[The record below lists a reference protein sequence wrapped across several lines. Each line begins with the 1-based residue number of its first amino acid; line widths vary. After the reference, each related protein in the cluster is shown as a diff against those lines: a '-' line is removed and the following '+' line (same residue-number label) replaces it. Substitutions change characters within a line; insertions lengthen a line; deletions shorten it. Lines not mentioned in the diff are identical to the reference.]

1 MTGQRQTV
9 NCAPAKK
16 HETLPPVPFLMCA
29 HLTTSLAAGS
39 HVFLY
44 QLHCPCTRLPG
55 WSSSWAPAW
64 CSWSLRPQVWP
75 QNHWHVCRASA
86 ARPGLGLL
94 KVLSELL
101 SPPSGLALL
110 ADSVSLSGAALAG
123 SALPQSTSSCWPS
136 LSAAWVAVA
145 VASFAVGCGVSP
157 ASATA
162 SALPPSS
169 GPTSSS
175 ARVGMA
181 VAPLA
186 VGCGVFLAASV
197 LPPRCCLAF
206 AFVFVLGF
214 RVFPAWLL
222 VVGLPVLAFIFRR
235 MRRAFARRPL
245 ISCGNRI
252 I

>member
-1 MTGQRQTV
+1 MCSCTSCTARALGCRAGRLLRLLLGV
-9 NCAPAKK
+9 RGLCAPKFGRKA
-16 HETLPPVPFLMCA
+16 T
-29 HLTTSLAAGS
+29 G
-39 HVFLY
+39 
-44 QLHCPCTRLPG
+44 TRVVLLLLGPD
-55 WSSSWAPAW
+55 SAPQG
-64 CSWSLRPQVWP
+64 SLRAAFPHQGLHFWRTLCLCLA
-75 QNHWHVCRASA
+75 WHS
-86 ARPGLGLL
+86 
-94 KVLSELL
+94 
-101 SPPSGLALL
+101 
-110 ADSVSLSGAALAG
+110 
-123 SALPQSTSSCWPS
+123 
-136 LSAAWVAVA
+136 
-145 VASFAVGCGVSP
+145 GVSP
-157 ASATA
+157 ASAAA

-197 LPPRCCLAF
+197 LPPRCCFTF

>member
-1 MTGQRQTV
+1 
-9 NCAPAKK
+9 
-16 HETLPPVPFLMCA
+16 MCSC
-29 HLTTSLAAGS
+29 TS
-39 HVFLY
+39 
-44 QLHCPCTRLPG
+44 CTARALG
-55 WSSSWAPAW
+55 
-64 CSWSLRPQVWP
+64 
-75 QNHWHVCRASA
+75 CRAG
-86 ARPGLGLL
+86 RLLGLL
-94 KVLSELL
+94 LGVRGLCAPKFGRNTTGTRVGLL
-101 SPPSGLALL
+101 LLGPDSGSSRFSPSCFPPSGLALL

-157 ASATA
+157 ASAAA